1 MDSAAD
7 TFILKLIM
15 LSVQTAEE
23 WIEVEGKRGFTS
35 PLWVCKQWSVRL
47 MQALLTKLVLSSQ
60 MLQLIQPTF
69 QNIESLV
76 GTLYSV
82 RVLYPFC
89 SLWPIFHI
97 VLRSLSLLTGT
108 QGQLWFHILKHF
120 AKHVG
125 RVQFQVC
132 SLCH

>member
-15 LSVQTAEE
+15 LSIQTAEE

-35 PLWVCKQWSVRL
+35 PLWVCKQWSIRL

-82 RVLYPFC
+82 RVLYPFR
-89 SLWPIFHI
+89 SLWPIFRI

-108 QGQLWFHILKHF
+108 QAQLWFHILKHF
-120 AKHVG
+120 PKHVG

>member
-15 LSVQTAEE
+15 LSIQTAEE

-82 RVLYPFC
+82 RVLYPFR
-89 SLWPIFHI
+89 SLWLIFHI
-97 VLRSLSLLTGT
+97 LLRSLSLLTVT
-108 QGQLWFHILKHF
+108 QGQLWFHSLKHF
-120 AKHVG
+120 AKRVG